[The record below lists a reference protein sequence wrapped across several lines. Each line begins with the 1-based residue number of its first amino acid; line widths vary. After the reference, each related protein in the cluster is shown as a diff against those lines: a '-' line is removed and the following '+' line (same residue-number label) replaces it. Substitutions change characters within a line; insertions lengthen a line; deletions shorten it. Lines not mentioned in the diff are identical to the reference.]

1 MRKVPSGSNIP
12 VGTFFLCMHSPTFW
26 GIFPQSFLTFHTI
39 HFWHKT
45 YKHLIINTKPFF
57 SSFWHADCD
66 YDDRVRQ

>member
-45 YKHLIINTKPFF
+45 HKHLIISIKPFF
-57 SSFWHADCD
+57 LSFWHADCD
-66 YDDRVRQ
+66 YDDRVR

>member
-39 HFWHKT
+39 HFWHET
-45 YKHLIINTKPFF
+45 HKHLIINIKLLFP
-57 SSFWHADCD
+57 SFWHADCV
-66 YDDRVRQ
+66 YDERVR

>member
-12 VGTFFLCMHSPTFW
+12 VWTFFLCMHSPTFW

-45 YKHLIINTKPFF
+45 HKHLIINTK
-57 SSFWHADCD
+57 
-66 YDDRVRQ
+66 